1 MRPHARPQRGGG
13 LAVTKLATPT
23 PVLRE
28 MVNEIKNSN
37 DIKYQKDN
45 AK

>member
-1 MRPHARPQRGGG
+1 MEWLTGD
-13 LAVTKLATPT
+13 KISKTPT

-28 MVNEIKNSN
+28 IVNEIKNSN

-45 AK
+45 AKWRQK